1 MNKVKKTKWG
11 NLCLFLVILVSTFF
25 IINIIQRIN
34 PEINRPDRTTAKFVM
49 EVDPTI
55 NDVYQIFYSFSG
67 DSFSEDKS
75 VIQSVTQE
83 NKGSLEFDIPV
94 LAESLRIDFGRTIR
108 DVKIKKMYMVYKKA
122 EYSFSIS
129 DSSQIFS
136 NYNDIDKCYY
146 DQKAKYL
153 HIVTNSNDPFVYLS
167 NVPQVIQK
175 ILSDPINKIYDQI
188 WNVIYSILIAI
199 FTVLSIRIFF
209 IRRKIVAYFLTFSR
223 YTDLTKELIK
233 RDIKIKYRR
242 SVLGLLWT
250 LINPLL
256 TMFIITLVFSTIFRF
271 DIKNFPAYF
280 LTGQIIFGFFSEATS
295 MSMQAVLQNSLLIK
309 KVYIPKYIFPLSRT
323 LSSFVNLLFS
333 LAAVVIVL
341 AATHVKVTWTILLL
355 PLPLIY
361 ILVFS
366 LGIGMFLST
375 YVVFFRDLTY
385 IYGIFLTIVSYL
397 TPIFY
402 PLSIIPDKFRFMVFC
417 NPLYYFVEEF
427 RSIVLY
433 GNLPNFKL
441 NIICIA
447 MCVVS
452 MLLGMYTFQ
461 KNQDKFILYM

>member
-1 MNKVKKTKWG
+1 VNKVTKTRLG
-11 NLCLFLVILVSTFF
+11 NLGLFLLILVGIFCIVNS
-25 IINIIQRIN
+25 IQRIN
-34 PEINRPDRTTAKFVM
+34 PQMSSMDKKTAKFVL

-67 DSFSEDKS
+67 DTFSEDKS
-75 VIQSVTQE
+75 FIQSATAE

-94 LAESLRIDFGRTIR
+94 LAQNLRIDFGSKIR
-108 DVKIKKMYMVYKKA
+108 DVKIKKMYMTYKKS
-122 EYSFSIS
+122 EYDFSIS
-129 DSSQIFS
+129 DSKEIFF
-136 NYNDIDKCYY
+136 NYNNIDKCYY
-146 DQKAKYL
+146 DQKDQYL
-153 HIVTNSNDPFVYLS
+153 YIVTNGNDPFAYLK

-175 ILSDPINKIYDQI
+175 IISDPINKIYDQI
-188 WNVIYSILIAI
+188 WNAIYSILIAI
-199 FTVLSIRIFF
+199 FIFLMIRVFL
-209 IRRKIVAYFLTFSR
+209 IRKRIVAYFLTFLR

-233 RDIKIKYRR
+233 RDIKVKYRR

-333 LAAVVIVL
+333 LVAVVIVL
-341 AATHVKVTWTILLL
+341 AVTHVKVTWTILLL

-361 ILVFS
+361 ILFFS
-366 LGIGMFLST
+366 LGVGMFLST

-402 PLSIIPDKFRFMVFC
+402 PLSIIPEKFQFMVFS

-427 RSIVLY
+427 RSIALY

-441 NIICIA
+441 NIMCIV
-447 MCVVS
+447 MCIVS
-452 MLLGMYTFQ
+452 MLIGIYTFHR
-461 KNQDKFILYM
+461 NQDKFILYM

>member
-1 MNKVKKTKWG
+1 MNSLEKKT
-11 NLCLFLVILVSTFF
+11 V
-25 IINIIQRIN
+25 
-34 PEINRPDRTTAKFVM
+34 KFVM

-55 NDVYQIFYSFSG
+55 NDVYQVFYSFSG
-67 DSFSEDKS
+67 DKFSEDRS

-83 NKGSLEFDIPV
+83 NKGNLEFSIPA
-94 LAESLRIDFGRTIR
+94 LTEKLRIDFGSTIR
-108 DVKIKKMYMVYKKA
+108 DVKIKKMDMVYKKA
-122 EYSFSIS
+122 EHNFSIS
-129 DSSQIFS
+129 DSTKILTS
-136 NYNDIDKCYY
+136 YNNIDKCYY
-146 DQKAKYL
+146 DQKDQYL
-153 HIVTNSNDPFVYLS
+153 HIVANSNDPFAYLL
-167 NVPQVIQK
+167 NVPQVIK
-175 ILSDPINKIYDQI
+175 NIITDPINKIYDQI

-199 FTVLSIRIFF
+199 FIFLSIRILS
-209 IRRKIVAYFLTFSR
+209 IRKRIVAYVLTFLK

-233 RDIKIKYRR
+233 RDIKVKYRR

-341 AATHVKVTWTILLL
+341 AVTHVKVTWTILLL

-361 ILVFS
+361 ILFFS
-366 LGIGMFLST
+366 LGVGMFLST

-385 IYGIFLTIVSYL
+385 IYGIFLTIISYL

-402 PLSIIPDKFRFMVFC
+402 PISIIPNKFQFMVFC

-427 RSIVLY
+427 RCIALY
-433 GNLPNFKL
+433 GDLPNFKL
-441 NIICIA
+441 NMICIA
-447 MCVVS
+447 MCVIS
-452 MLLGMYTFQ
+452 MLLGMYTFH
-461 KNQDKFILYM
+461 KNQDKFILYI